1 MTTEKIKLELYPT
14 RFGNDNVTEAFYN
27 KKIGFQLELTNETS
41 IQRNLLSLDDVIEL
55 KRQINS
61 AITAYDEFMD
71 LNSKLS

>member
-1 MTTEKIKLELYPT
+1 MTEKIQLGLYPT
-14 RFGNDNVTEAFYN
+14 RFGNDNITEAFHN

-55 KRQINS
+55 KRQIDS